1 MSIRVVLADDHPV
14 VRAGLRSVIEKSGR
28 EIVVVREAADG
39 NEVLRIAEKSG
50 VDVFLL
56 DIEMPFLNGL
66 ETAERLIKKD
76 PKAKVIILSLHD
88 ARIYVDRAVRAGVKG
103 YILKESATED
113 VIQAIEE
120 VDRGNFFM
128 SPAISKYIVD
138 GFLGR
143 VTAKKNKPAGDGLT
157 NREREILQLIG
168 EGLTSKEIA
177 QRLNLFLN
185 TVQVHRRNLMSKL
198 AIHKQSD
205 LIRYAIKEG
214 IAKG

>member
-1 MSIRVVLADDHPV
+1 
-14 VRAGLRSVIEKSGR
+14 
-28 EIVVVREAADG
+28 
-39 NEVLRIAEKSG
+39 
-50 VDVFLL
+50 
-56 DIEMPFLNGL
+56 
-66 ETAERLIKKD
+66 
-76 PKAKVIILSLHD
+76 
-88 ARIYVDRAVRAGVKG
+88 
-103 YILKESATED
+103 
-113 VIQAIEE
+113 
-120 VDRGNFFM
+120 
-128 SPAISKYIVD
+128 VD

-143 VTAKKNKPAGDGLT
+143 VTAKKTKPAGDGLT

>member
-28 EIVVVREAADG
+28 EIVVVREATDG

-66 ETAERLIKKD
+66 ETAERLIRKN

-120 VDRGNFFM
+120 VHRGNFFI

-143 VTAKKNKPAGDGLT
+143 VTAKKTKPAGDGLT

-198 AIHKQSD
+198 AIHKQAD

>member
-1 MSIRVVLADDHPV
+1 MNIRVVLADDHPV
-14 VRAGLRSVIEKSGR
+14 VRAGLKSVIEKSGR
-28 EIVVVREAADG
+28 EITVVREAANG
-39 NEVLRIAEKSG
+39 KEVLRIAENNA

-76 PKAKVIILSLHD
+76 PKTKIIILSLHD

-113 VIQAIEE
+113 VIKAIEE
-120 VDRGNFFM
+120 VHRGRFFL

-138 GFLGR
+138 GFLGKISD
-143 VTAKKNKPAGDGLT
+143 KKTKPASNGLT

-168 EGLTSKEIA
+168 EGLTNKEIA
-177 QRLNLFLN
+177 LRLNIFLN
-185 TVQVHRRNLMSKL
+185 TAQAHRRNLMQKL
-198 AIHKQSD
+198 DIHKQAD
-205 LIRYAIKEG
+205 LIRYAIREG
-214 IAKG
+214 IAKL

>member
-1 MSIRVVLADDHPV
+1 MNIRVVLADDHPV
-14 VRAGLRSVIEKSGR
+14 VRAGLKSVIEKSGR
-28 EIVVVREAADG
+28 EITVVREAANG
-39 NEVLRIAEKSG
+39 KEVLRIAENNG

-76 PKAKVIILSLHD
+76 PKTKIIILSLHD

-113 VIQAIEE
+113 VIKAIEE
-120 VDRGNFFM
+120 VHRGRFFL

-138 GFLGR
+138 GFLGKISD
-143 VTAKKNKPAGDGLT
+143 KKTKPASDGLT

-168 EGLTSKEIA
+168 EGLTNKEIA
-177 QRLNLFLN
+177 QSLNLYLN
-185 TVQVHRRNLMSKL
+185 TVQVHRRNLMQKL
-198 AIHKQSD
+198 DIHKQAD
-205 LIRYAIKEG
+205 LIRYAIREG
-214 IAKG
+214 IAKL

>member
-1 MSIRVVLADDHPV
+1 MNIRVVLADDHPV
-14 VRAGLRSVIEKSGR
+14 VRAGLKSVIEKSGR
-28 EIVVVREAADG
+28 EIVVVSEAADG

-66 ETAERLIKKD
+66 ETAERLIRKN

-113 VIQAIEE
+113 VIKAIEE
-120 VDRGNFFM
+120 VHRGRFFL

-138 GFLGR
+138 GFLGKISD
-143 VTAKKNKPAGDGLT
+143 KKTKPASNGLT

-168 EGLTSKEIA
+168 EGLTNKEIA
-177 QRLNLFLN
+177 LRLNIFLN
-185 TVQVHRRNLMSKL
+185 TAQAHRRNLMQKL
-198 AIHKQSD
+198 DIHKQAD
-205 LIRYAIKEG
+205 LIRYAIREG
-214 IAKG
+214 IAKL

>member
-14 VRAGLRSVIEKSGR
+14 VRAGLKSVIEKSGR

-39 NEVLRIAEKSG
+39 NEVLRIAEKNG

-66 ETAERLIKKD
+66 ETAKRLIKKD
-76 PKAKVIILSLHD
+76 PKTKVIILSLHD

-120 VDRGNFFM
+120 VHRGNFFM
-128 SPAISKYIVD
+128 SPAISNYIVE
-138 GFLGR
+138 GFLSR
-143 VTAKKNKPAGDGLT
+143 VTAKKTKPAGDGLT

-168 EGLTSKEIA
+168 ESLTSKEIA
-177 QRLNLFLN
+177 QRSNLFLN

-214 IAKG
+214 IAKM

>member
-1 MSIRVVLADDHPV
+1 MNIRVVLADDHPV
-14 VRAGLRSVIEKSGR
+14 VRAGLKSVIEKSGR
-28 EIVVVREAADG
+28 EITVVREAANG
-39 NEVLRIAEKSG
+39 KEVLRIAENNG

-76 PKAKVIILSLHD
+76 PKTKIIILSLHD

-113 VIQAIEE
+113 VIKAIEE
-120 VDRGNFFM
+120 VHRGRFFL

-138 GFLGR
+138 GFLGKISD
-143 VTAKKNKPAGDGLT
+143 KKTKPASDGLT

-168 EGLTSKEIA
+168 EGLTNKEIA
-177 QRLNLFLN
+177 LRLNIFLN
-185 TVQVHRRNLMSKL
+185 TVQAHRRNLMQKL
-198 AIHKQSD
+198 DIHKQAD
-205 LIRYAIKEG
+205 LIRYAIREG
-214 IAKG
+214 IAKL